1 MAPPG
6 STEPKPMKLEGRAQG
21 LATVSIRRVSSLR
34 RRREAGSTLIEL
46 AMASLILLIG
56 FLGGLALILN
66 AIKNDARDKTDS
78 TATVLSQM
86 VTEMV
91 ASVPA
96 NSTSTTSVTITDC
109 NPTTSSASHTISIT
123 GSTSGTGAP
132 LTSGGQIDFT
142 QSAVSGYSMTFYSC
156 QASTGD
162 RQALYDVR
170 WNIKTLSTFAKLV
183 SVAARSSDTSTDA
196 NQFAVPLTLKT
207 IVGM

>member
-1 MAPPG
+1 MVLERLDLGELKMRMRGQNCRVP
-6 STEPKPMKLEGRAQG
+6 STEQRL
-21 LATVSIRRVSSLR
+21 LR
-34 RRREAGSTLIEL
+34 RRAQAGSTLIEL
-46 AMASLILLIG
+46 MMACLILLVG
-56 FLGGLALILN
+56 FTGGLALILVS
-66 AIKNDARDKTDS
+66 IKNDSRDKTDS
-78 TATVLSQM
+78 TATILSQM

-96 NSTSTTSVTITDC
+96 NTSTSVTITDC
-109 NPTTSSASHTISIT
+109 NPTTSSASHTISTT
-123 GSTSGTGAP
+123 GSTSGSGAP

-142 QSAVSGYSMTFYSC
+142 QSTVSGYSMTFYSC

-170 WNIKTLSTFAKLV
+170 WNVKTLSTYAKLV
-183 SVAARSSDTSTDA
+183 TVAARSSDTSTDA

>member
-1 MAPPG
+1 MVLERLDLGELKMRMRGQNCRVP
-6 STEPKPMKLEGRAQG
+6 STE
-21 LATVSIRRVSSLR
+21 RRLLR
-34 RRREAGSTLIEL
+34 RRAQAGSTLIEL
-46 AMASLILLIG
+46 MMACLILLVG
-56 FLGGLALILN
+56 FTGGLALILVS
-66 AIKNDARDKTDS
+66 IKNDSRDKTDS
-78 TATVLSQM
+78 TATILSQM

-96 NSTSTTSVTITDC
+96 NASTSVTITDC
-109 NPTTSSASHTISIT
+109 NPTTSSASHTISTT
-123 GSTSGTGAP
+123 GSTSGSGAP

-142 QSAVSGYSMTFYSC
+142 QSTVSGYSMTFYSC

-170 WNIKTLSTFAKLV
+170 WNVKTLSTYAKLV
-183 SVAARSSDTSTDA
+183 TVAARSSDTSTDA